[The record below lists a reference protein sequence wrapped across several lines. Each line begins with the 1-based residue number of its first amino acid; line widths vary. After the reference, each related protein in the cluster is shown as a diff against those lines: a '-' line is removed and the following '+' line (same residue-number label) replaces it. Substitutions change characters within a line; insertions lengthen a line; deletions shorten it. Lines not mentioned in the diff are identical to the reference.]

1 MDFPIVLTDFEN
13 ISLLPTDGLPS
24 EVYDVLTYTSIPFVL
39 LFFSDSAY
47 ARNSEG
53 QSLTKLLAALCRRN
67 DIDER

>member
-39 LFFSDSAY
+39 LFFRILLMHATAK
-47 ARNSEG
+47 AR
-53 QSLTKLLAALCRRN
+53 A
-67 DIDER
+67 